1 ARRRA
6 PRPYSGPRPAPAPF
20 RANDELSARLRPP
33 FEYRPAECRP
43 APCLSRGLTPRRPAS
58 SQTALRFSTATVC
71 AFPLSRLALFQCDGL
86 RVSSV
91 TACTFPLRRSARFH
105 CDGSRFHHFFPRAAC
120 LSVTSA
126 APPPLI
132 KANPSRN
139 TTKRLK
145 LRPCPERRGGAPH
158 HQAARNDFLQ
168 HRRFF
173 A

>member
-1 ARRRA
+1 RVW
-6 PRPYSGPRPAPAPF
+6 PF
-20 RANDELSARLRPP
+20 LLGRTSQIYVAKLSILD
-33 FEYRPAECRP
+33 CHKH
-43 APCLSRGLTPRRPAS
+43 
-58 SQTALRFSTATVC
+58 
-71 AFPLSRLALFQCDGL
+71 QCDGL